1 MRCPLGSLGR
11 MAAQLVFPDSRT
23 ATDLLTFARR
33 AARLGDPAVRLRAA
47 GGTLAVS
54 AAPLSPRGFGED
66 TPTVLGMRF
75 LRIDP
80 ELACDL
86 VVDAGA
92 LRTGDD
98 ASRVALPDS
107 GVSAAWAGISPPR
120 TGWIPSEPV
129 PVQNLTRAVRRGV
142 DAVARALP
150 ASPGEDLVRTVRA
163 AVWGSPDDGLG
174 GLIAG
179 VAFAADALGFL
190 PEDAGDAAS
199 VLRTGTWTRVTLARG
214 HVLVRAG
221 NPTGLTAVRATGG
234 R

>member
-1 MRCPLGSLGR
+1 MSP
-11 MAAQLVFPDSRT
+11 QLVFPDPRP
-23 ATDLLTFARR
+23 AADLLTFAAR
-33 AARLGDPAVRLRAA
+33 AARLADPAVRLRAS

-54 AAPLSPRGFGED
+54 AAPLSPRGFGDD

-80 ELACDL
+80 ELECDL

-92 LRTGDD
+92 LRAGDD
-98 ASRVALPDS
+98 PMRVALPDS

-120 TGWIPSEPV
+120 GGWVPGEPV
-129 PVQNLTRAVRRGV
+129 AETVLARAVRRGV
-142 DAVARALP
+142 DAVATALP

-163 AVWGSPDDGLG
+163 AVWGSPDAELG
-174 GLIAG
+174 GLVAG

-190 PEDAGDAAS
+190 GTDLDERAS
-199 VLRTGTWTRVTLARG
+199 VLRTGTWTRVSLSRG

-221 NPTGLTAVRATGG
+221 NPTGLTTVRATGG

>member
-1 MRCPLGSLGR
+1 
-11 MAAQLVFPDSRT
+11 MAPHLVLPDPRT
-23 ATDLLTFARR
+23 AADLLTFAGR
-33 AARLGDPAVRLRAA
+33 AARLGDPVVRLRAS

-54 AAPLSPRGFGED
+54 AAPLSPRGFGDD

-80 ELACDL
+80 ELECDL

-92 LRTGDD
+92 LRPGED
-98 ASRVALPDS
+98 ADHVLLPDS

-120 TGWIPSEPV
+120 TGWSPGRPV
-129 PVQNLTRAVRRGV
+129 PADALARAVRRGV
-142 DAVARALP
+142 DAVAAALP
-150 ASPGEDLVRTVRA
+150 ASPGEDIVRSVRA
-163 AVWGSPDDGLG
+163 AVWGAPDADLG
-174 GLIAG
+174 GLVAG

-190 PEDAGDAAS
+190 GADRDEEAS
-199 VLRTGTWTRVTLARG
+199 VLRTGTWTRVSLPRG

-221 NPTGLTAVRATGG
+221 NPTGLTAVRTTGG

>member
-1 MRCPLGSLGR
+1 
-11 MAAQLVFPDSRT
+11 MAPQLVFPDSRS
-23 ATDLLTFARR
+23 AADLLTFAGR
-33 AARLGDPAVRLRAA
+33 AARLGDPAVRLRASA
-47 GGTLAVS
+47 GTLAVS
-54 AAPLSPRGFGED
+54 AAPLSPRGFGDD

-80 ELACDL
+80 ELECDL

-92 LRTGDD
+92 LRAGDD
-98 ASRVALPDS
+98 PARVALPDS

-120 TGWIPSEPV
+120 AGWIPGDPV
-129 PVQNLTRAVRRGV
+129 DVDDLVVAVRRGV
-142 DAVARALP
+142 DAVATALP
-150 ASPGEDLVRTVRA
+150 ASPGEDIVRSVRA
-163 AVWGSPDDGLG
+163 AVWGAPDPSLG

-190 PEDAGDAAS
+190 GAEGTGAAS
-199 VLRTGTWTRVTLARG
+199 VLRTGTWTRVSVPRG

-221 NPTGLTAVRATGG
+221 NPAGLTTVRSTGS

>member
-1 MRCPLGSLGR
+1 
-11 MAAQLVFPDSRT
+11 MAPHLVFPDSRT
-23 ATDLLTFARR
+23 ATDLLTFAAR

-80 ELACDL
+80 ELECDL

-92 LRTGDD
+92 LRPGDD
-98 ASRVALPDS
+98 AATIALPDS

-120 TGWIPSEPV
+120 GGWVPGADISE
-129 PVQNLTRAVRRGV
+129 QALARAVRRGV
-142 DAVARALP
+142 DAVAAALP
-150 ASPGEDLVRTVRA
+150 VSPGEDLVRTVRA
-163 AVWGSPDDGLG
+163 AVWGAPDPELSGLV
-174 GLIAG
+174 AG

-190 PEDAGDAAS
+190 GTDLDREAS
-199 VLRTGTWTRVTLARG
+199 VRRTGTWTRVSLPRG

-221 NPTGLTAVRATGG
+221 NPTGLTTVRTTGA

>member
-1 MRCPLGSLGR
+1 
-11 MAAQLVFPDSRT
+11 MAPQLVFPDPRS
-23 ATDLLTFARR
+23 AADLLTFAGR

-47 GGTLAVS
+47 AGTLAVS

-92 LRTGDD
+92 LRAGDD
-98 ASRVALPDS
+98 ATRVALPDS
-107 GVSAAWAGISPPR
+107 GISAAWAGISPPR
-120 TGWIPSEPV
+120 SGWVPGDPV
-129 PVQNLTRAVRRGV
+129 PVENLARAVRRGV
-142 DAVARALP
+142 DEVARALP

-163 AVWGSPDDGLG
+163 AVWGAEDTELN

-190 PEDAGDAAS
+190 GPDAGGEAS
-199 VLRTGTWTRVTLARG
+199 VLRTGTWTRVTLPRG

-221 NPTGLTAVRATGG
+221 NPTGLTAVRATGI

>member
-1 MRCPLGSLGR
+1 
-11 MAAQLVFPDSRT
+11 MAAQLVFPDSRS
-23 ATDLLTFARR
+23 AADLLTFAGR

-92 LRTGDD
+92 LRAGDD
-98 ASRVALPDS
+98 PARVALPDS

-120 TGWIPSEPV
+120 SGWVPGAPV
-129 PVQNLTRAVRRGV
+129 PVENLMRAVRRGV
-142 DAVARALP
+142 EAVARALP

-163 AVWGSPDDGLG
+163 AVWGTPDADLG

-190 PEDAGDAAS
+190 PADDGAAAA
-199 VLRTGTWTRVTLARG
+199 VLRTGTWTRVTLTRG

-221 NPTGLTAVRATGG
+221 NPTGLTTVRTTGG

>member
-1 MRCPLGSLGR
+1 MSP
-11 MAAQLVFPDSRT
+11 QLVFLDPRS
-23 ATDLLTFARR
+23 AADLLTFAGR

-47 GGTLAVS
+47 AGTLAVS

-66 TPTVLGMRF
+66 TPTVLAMRF

-86 VVDAGA
+86 VVDAAA
-92 LRTGDD
+92 LRPGDD
-98 ASRVALPDS
+98 TSRVALPDS

-120 TGWIPSEPV
+120 SGWVAGEPV
-129 PVQNLTRAVRRGV
+129 RVEDLARAVRRGV

-150 ASPGEDLVRTVRA
+150 ASPGEDLVRAVRA
-163 AVWGSPDDGLG
+163 SVWGAPDPELG
-174 GLIAG
+174 GLAAG

-190 PEDAGDAAS
+190 GTDGEDAAS
-199 VLRTGTWTRVTLARG
+199 VLRTGTWTRVTLRRG
-214 HVLVRAG
+214 HVLVRSG
-221 NPTGLTAVRATGG
+221 NPTGMTAVRATGA